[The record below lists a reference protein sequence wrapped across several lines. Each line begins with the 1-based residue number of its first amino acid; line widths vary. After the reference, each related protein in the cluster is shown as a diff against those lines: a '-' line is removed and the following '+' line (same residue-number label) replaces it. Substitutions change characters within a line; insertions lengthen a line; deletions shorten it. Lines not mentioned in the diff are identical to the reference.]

1 MKIVEKSRRSETAAL
16 HPEASCEVA
25 TVLRFQIDELFR
37 SKLGFHLS
45 DKQAFEA
52 LADALG
58 DSIMLAGGMGK
69 VIETRT
75 RAIEMMDR
83 VTSAQIRGVMLGD
96 QRDG

>member
-1 MKIVEKSRRSETAAL
+1 MKIVENSRRSETAAL
-16 HPEASCEVA
+16 HPEALREVA

-37 SKLGFHLS
+37 SELGFYPS

-52 LADALG
+52 LAYALG

-69 VIETRT
+69 VMETRA

-83 VTSAQIRGVMLGD
+83 ATSAQIRGVMLGD